1 VQVSNFTQLTFCNM
15 LCDISK
21 DIDLNQNCFVRYTSL
36 RQKRRNPNQTFN
48 YILLNHAFDVA
59 NTEVDEN

>member
-1 VQVSNFTQLTFCNM
+1 M